1 LSNPTVT
8 SVVCGVES
16 VEQLNENLKAIEIR
30 LSEDERTACDDVWR
44 KLSPPPNMF
53 YGR

>member
-1 LSNPTVT
+1 MSNPAVT
-8 SVVCGVES
+8 SVVCGIES
-16 VEQLNENLKAIEIR
+16 DEQLNENLKAVEIR
-30 LSEDERTACDDVWR
+30 LSEDELAACDEVWR